1 MKNVRLRPDQI
12 ERLRASGNAAAVIR
26 HAIMRY
32 KRGDFKHL
40 RVSSKR
46 GGVPLAT
53 ISLWHDPGIKAE
65 KLRAILDA
73 HFSTPDAVLQAKCK
87 TEIAKLDA
95 EIAEMMKVY
104 SQSPTNQYRIEP
116 TEEDHDM

>member
-26 HAIMRY
+26 HAVMRY
-32 KRGDFKHL
+32 KRGDFKNV
-40 RVSSKR
+40 RNKVIF
-46 GGVPLAT
+46 GGRMKTL
-53 ISLWHDPGIKAE
+53 SLWTDPGIKAE

-73 HFSTPDAVLQAKCK
+73 HFSTPDAVHQAKCK

-104 SQSPTNQYRIEP
+104 SQSPTNQYRIKP